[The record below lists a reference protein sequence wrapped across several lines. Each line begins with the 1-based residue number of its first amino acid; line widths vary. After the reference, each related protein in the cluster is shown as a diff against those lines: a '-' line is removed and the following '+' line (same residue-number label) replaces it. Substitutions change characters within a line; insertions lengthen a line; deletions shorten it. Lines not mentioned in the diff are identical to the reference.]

1 MKRFFYMIAAAAF
14 VFAACERE
22 IEPTTASSGNYFPDG
37 KVKVSFTATYPDLLV
52 ETKVM
57 QQAPVI
63 DELYVALFGSEGS
76 FQAWI
81 KAQTEGFT
89 TDYVDHTTKANYV
102 VYLPITDRPRRLH
115 FIANPPKDEDGD
127 VIYPVFGDED
137 EVINAMIKYKDGSQK
152 DKVNE
157 SEDAYWQ
164 KIVLDQIDA
173 DPNVAPD
180 ANGYYRPSTA
190 LNTALNDVCLVRNYA
205 KVHVKVKEPGEGEA
219 PQPYELE
226 EYALINVP
234 GSGSVAPWN
243 TGSAQYEPM
252 YMDIKNYVTRP
263 KGYFYE
269 RLSGKYFGYMPNMKD
284 IITTCPAAS
293 KFITVTDNESDGV
306 YMYERTMFNRQS
318 DPNTQTGFLAKIK
331 WTVATEVKN
340 NVTIPAG
347 KEYWYK
353 IEIHG
358 ADGEYIPFLRSILYS
373 IVIEGI
379 NETGYDTAEEAAA
392 GDFAGDISIGLALSS
407 LNELSN
413 GSSTIRV
420 NHTEFTSNGQKEM
433 IDGVEK
439 VPDYVIEWQY
449 FPTSGD
455 ASGTPV
461 TTVGEGTISGET
473 YDVTVSMYDL
483 TSKSAI
489 DCNLSYLI
497 ANQLGTTTHDGQTWG
512 TITVPISELGEHT
525 KTSVVRISGQYGT
538 SRRIFREVIINVVSK
553 QDFVNVQGQS
563 TNPSLEK
570 TTYIE
575 ADEYD
580 GLNKK
585 VVVHFS
591 LPDSLG
597 ASLFPLNIK
606 IEAEANNLTSTSP
619 DLPVNS
625 GVSAFNDSNNSFY
638 FIRQV
643 TLDEYRS
650 IKDGAYDY
658 SNDFTATLFTN
669 KMSGN
674 STSIRLSDEKGF
686 MNPETLTLTVGSKIL
701 TVDPV
706 SQTVSASAISAT
718 VNVTANVAWEIDDS
732 SLPAGWS
739 VSPKNSTTTTQNT
752 KAVTFTFPAN
762 TSTSGV
768 TEAITGSIILKE
780 SGASTGK
787 TVSVTQHGSLPVE
800 TFNLNSTYFPNGTNS
815 RTTNGITVSFDNN
828 TNMNRNAGYLE
839 LDVFSDF
846 TVSTS
851 SGTITR
857 VVIHYSDNAHGKSGY
872 GGNYSSANPAST
884 SGSIYVA
891 NDDNSGTTGTWS
903 GNSDS
908 ITFTMVGTYNSY
920 VRISSIEVS
929 YQRN

>member
-115 FIANPPKDEDGD
+115 FIANPPKDEDGN

-137 EVINAMIKYKDGSQK
+137 EVINAMIKYKDGSPK

-173 DPNVAPD
+173 DPRVAPD

-205 KVHVKVKEPGEGEA
+205 KVHVKVKEPGEGED

-293 KFITVTDNESDGV
+293 EFVTVTDNKSDGV

-318 DPNTQTGFLAKIK
+318 DPNTQTGFLAKIR
-331 WTVATEVKN
+331 WTEETEVKN
-340 NVTIPAG
+340 NVIIPEG

-379 NETGYDTAEEAAA
+379 NETGYESAKDAAD

-413 GSSTIRV
+413 GASTIRV
-420 NHTEFTSNGQKEM
+420 NHTEFTSNGQKEI

-461 TTVGEGTISGET
+461 TTVGEGTIGDET

-563 TNPSLEK
+563 TDPTLPK

-606 IEAEANNLTSTSP
+606 IESSTNNLTSTSP

-625 GVSAFNDSNNSFY
+625 GVSAFNDANNSFY

-650 IKDGAYDY
+650 IEDGHYVY
-658 SNDFTATLFTN
+658 NNDFTATLFTN
-669 KMSGN
+669 KVSGN
-674 STSIRLSDEKGF
+674 STDIRLSDEKGF
-686 MNPETLTLTVGSKIL
+686 MNPETLTLTVNKIL
-701 TVDPV
+701 SADPE

-718 VNVTANVAWEIDDS
+718 VNVTANVAWEIEWVNQ
-732 SLPAGWS
+732 PTGWS
-739 VSPKNSTTTTQNT
+739 YTTTSNSIN
-752 KAVTFTFPAN
+752 FTFPAN
-762 TSTSGV
+762 TSETDEV
-768 TEAITGSIILKE
+768 IGSVIVKE
-780 SGASTGK
+780 TGASTGK
-787 TVSVTQHGSLPVE
+787 VITVKQKSLNPPQTE
-800 TFNLNSTYFPNGTNS
+800 TFNTNS
-815 RTTNGITVSFDNN
+815 ANFPEGGHWEGWNYIDDSIYSNESNGITLAFSAINSRENGHLRLSDN
-828 TNMNRNAGYLE
+828 TT
-839 LDVFSDF
+839 F
-846 TVSTS
+846 TITSTS
-851 SGTITR
+851 ATITN
-857 VVIHYSDNAHGKSGY
+857 VIIHYTGYQYGSSGRN
-872 GGNYSSANPAST
+872 GNYSSSNPATT
-884 SGSIYVA
+884 SGYVYA
-891 NDDNSGTTGTWS
+891 TNNGDTGTWTGS
-903 GNSDS
+903 ASS
-908 ITFTMVGTYNSY
+908 ITFTMRRSQNQNTI
-920 VRISSIEVS
+920 RISSIEVT
-929 YQRN
+929 YRPE

>member
-115 FIANPPKDEDGD
+115 FIANPPKDEDGN

-137 EVINAMIKYKDGSQK
+137 EVINAMIKYKDGSPK

-205 KVHVKVKEPGEGEA
+205 KVHVKVKEPGEGED

-293 KFITVTDNESDGV
+293 EFITVTDNESDGV

-358 ADGEYIPFLRSILYS
+358 ADGEYIPFLRSILYG

-650 IKDGAYDY
+650 IKDGAYAY
-658 SNDFTATLFTN
+658 NNDFTATLFTT
-669 KMSGN
+669 KVSGN
-674 STSIRLSDEKGF
+674 STDIRLSDEKGF
-686 MNPETLTLTVGSKIL
+686 MNPETLTLTASKVL
-701 TVDPV
+701 SVDLE
-706 SQTVSASAISAT
+706 SQTVAGTAERAT
-718 VNVTANVAWEIDDS
+718 VNITSNVAWTIDDS
-732 SLPAGWS
+732 ELPTGWS
-739 VSPKNSTTTTQNT
+739 VSPKNSTSTTLNT
-752 KAVTFTFPAN
+752 TEVTFTFPAN
-762 TSTSGV
+762 TSETDIVTGTVTLTETGV
-768 TEAITGSIILKE
+768 
-780 SGASTGK
+780 STGK
-787 TVSVTQHGSLPVE
+787 PITVSQKALNPPQTQ
-800 TFNLNSTYFPNGTNS
+800 TFNVNSQYANFPNGTNS
-815 RTTNGITVSFDNN
+815 RTFNGITLNFNN
-828 TNMNRNAGYLE
+828 SIRNRNNGYLE
-839 LDVFSDF
+839 LNDGGAF
-846 TVSTS
+846 TISAESATIS
-851 SGTITR
+851 S
-857 VVIHYSDNAHGKSGY
+857 VVITYTSYAYGQSGY
-872 GGNYSSANPAST
+872 NNNYSSADPATT
-884 SGSIYVA
+884 SGYVYA
-891 NDDNSGTTGTWS
+891 TNNGTTGNWTGS
-903 GNSDS
+903 SNS
-908 ITFTMVGTYNSY
+908 INFTMWGTRSNY
-920 VRISSIEVS
+920 VRISSIVVT
-929 YQRN
+929 YRPD

>member
-1 MKRFFYMIAAAAF
+1 M
-14 VFAACERE
+14 
-22 IEPTTASSGNYFPDG
+22 
-37 KVKVSFTATYPDLLV
+37 
-52 ETKVM
+52 
-57 QQAPVI
+57 
-63 DELYVALFGSEGS
+63 
-76 FQAWI
+76 
-81 KAQTEGFT
+81 
-89 TDYVDHTTKANYV
+89 
-102 VYLPITDRPRRLH
+102 
-115 FIANPPKDEDGD
+115 
-127 VIYPVFGDED
+127 
-137 EVINAMIKYKDGSQK
+137 
-152 DKVNE
+152 
-157 SEDAYWQ
+157 
-164 KIVLDQIDA
+164 
-173 DPNVAPD
+173 
-180 ANGYYRPSTA
+180 
-190 LNTALNDVCLVRNYA
+190 
-205 KVHVKVKEPGEGEA
+205 
-219 PQPYELE
+219 
-226 EYALINVP
+226 
-234 GSGSVAPWN
+234 
-243 TGSAQYEPM
+243 
-252 YMDIKNYVTRP
+252 
-263 KGYFYE
+263 
-269 RLSGKYFGYMPNMKD
+269 
-284 IITTCPAAS
+284 
-293 KFITVTDNESDGV
+293 
-306 YMYERTMFNRQS
+306 
-318 DPNTQTGFLAKIK
+318 
-331 WTVATEVKN
+331 
-340 NVTIPAG
+340 
-347 KEYWYK
+347 
-353 IEIHG
+353 
-358 ADGEYIPFLRSILYS
+358 
-373 IVIEGI
+373 
-379 NETGYDTAEEAAA
+379 
-392 GDFAGDISIGLALSS
+392 
-407 LNELSN
+407 
-413 GSSTIRV
+413 
-420 NHTEFTSNGQKEM
+420 
-433 IDGVEK
+433 
-439 VPDYVIEWQY
+439 
-449 FPTSGD
+449 
-455 ASGTPV
+455 
-461 TTVGEGTISGET
+461 
-473 YDVTVSMYDL
+473 
-483 TSKSAI
+483 
-489 DCNLSYLI
+489 
-497 ANQLGTTTHDGQTWG
+497 
-512 TITVPISELGEHT
+512 PISELGEHT

-839 LDVFSDF
+839 LDDFSDF

-857 VVIHYSDNAHGKSGY
+857 VVIHYSD
-872 GGNYSSANPAST
+872 
-884 SGSIYVA
+884 
-891 NDDNSGTTGTWS
+891 
-903 GNSDS
+903 
-908 ITFTMVGTYNSY
+908 
-920 VRISSIEVS
+920 
-929 YQRN
+929 

>member
-1 MKRFFYMIAAAAF
+1 
-14 VFAACERE
+14 
-22 IEPTTASSGNYFPDG
+22 
-37 KVKVSFTATYPDLLV
+37 
-52 ETKVM
+52 
-57 QQAPVI
+57 
-63 DELYVALFGSEGS
+63 
-76 FQAWI
+76 
-81 KAQTEGFT
+81 
-89 TDYVDHTTKANYV
+89 
-102 VYLPITDRPRRLH
+102 
-115 FIANPPKDEDGD
+115 
-127 VIYPVFGDED
+127 
-137 EVINAMIKYKDGSQK
+137 
-152 DKVNE
+152 
-157 SEDAYWQ
+157 
-164 KIVLDQIDA
+164 
-173 DPNVAPD
+173 
-180 ANGYYRPSTA
+180 
-190 LNTALNDVCLVRNYA
+190 
-205 KVHVKVKEPGEGEA
+205 
-219 PQPYELE
+219 
-226 EYALINVP
+226 
-234 GSGSVAPWN
+234 
-243 TGSAQYEPM
+243 
-252 YMDIKNYVTRP
+252 
-263 KGYFYE
+263 
-269 RLSGKYFGYMPNMKD
+269 
-284 IITTCPAAS
+284 
-293 KFITVTDNESDGV
+293 
-306 YMYERTMFNRQS
+306 
-318 DPNTQTGFLAKIK
+318 
-331 WTVATEVKN
+331 
-340 NVTIPAG
+340 
-347 KEYWYK
+347 
-353 IEIHG
+353 
-358 ADGEYIPFLRSILYS
+358 
-373 IVIEGI
+373 
-379 NETGYDTAEEAAA
+379 
-392 GDFAGDISIGLALSS
+392 
-407 LNELSN
+407 
-413 GSSTIRV
+413 
-420 NHTEFTSNGQKEM
+420 M

-752 KAVTFTFPAN
+752 K
-762 TSTSGV
+762 
-768 TEAITGSIILKE
+768 
-780 SGASTGK
+780 
-787 TVSVTQHGSLPVE
+787 
-800 TFNLNSTYFPNGTNS
+800 
-815 RTTNGITVSFDNN
+815 
-828 TNMNRNAGYLE
+828 
-839 LDVFSDF
+839 
-846 TVSTS
+846 
-851 SGTITR
+851 
-857 VVIHYSDNAHGKSGY
+857 
-872 GGNYSSANPAST
+872 
-884 SGSIYVA
+884 
-891 NDDNSGTTGTWS
+891 
-903 GNSDS
+903 
-908 ITFTMVGTYNSY
+908 
-920 VRISSIEVS
+920 
-929 YQRN
+929 

>member
-22 IEPTTASSGNYFPDG
+22 IEPTTPSSGNYFPDG
-37 KVKVSFTATYPDLLV
+37 KVKVSFTATYPDLFV
-52 ETKVM
+52 ETKAM
-57 QQAPVI
+57 AQAPVI
-63 DELYVALFGSEGS
+63 NELYVALFGSEGS

-81 KAQTEGFT
+81 KAQTQGFT
-89 TDYVDHTTKANYV
+89 TNYVDHTTKANYV

-115 FIANPPKDEDGD
+115 FVANPPKDEDGN
-127 VIYPVFGDED
+127 VIYPAFGDED
-137 EVINAMIKYKDGSQK
+137 EVINAMVKYKGGKLKNGSEY
-152 DKVNE
+152 E

-173 DPNVAPD
+173 DPLIAPD
-180 ANGYYRPSTA
+180 ANGYYRPSTE
-190 LNTALNDVCLVRNYA
+190 LNAALNDVCLVRNYA
-205 KVHVKVKEPGEGEA
+205 KVHVRVKEATSTEPA
-219 PQPYELE
+219 QPYELM

-243 TGSAQYEPM
+243 TGSAQYEPL
-252 YMDIKNYVTRP
+252 YMNIMDYVEED
-263 KGYFYE
+263 KGVFYE
-269 RLSGKYFGYMPNMKD
+269 KVSGKYFGYMPDMND
-284 IITTCPAAS
+284 IITTCPTS
-293 KFITVTDNESDGV
+293 FVPVTNNASDGD

-318 DPNTQTGFLAKIK
+318 APNSQTGFLAHIK
-331 WTVATEVKN
+331 WLEETEVKN
-340 NVTIPAG
+340 NTIIPAG

-358 ADGEYIPFLRSILYS
+358 PDGEYIPFLRTILYS
-373 IVIEGI
+373 IMIEGI

-461 TTVGEGTISGET
+461 TTVGEGTIGGED

-497 ANQLGTTTHDGQTWG
+497 ANQLGTVTHSDGSTWG
-512 TITVPISELGEHT
+512 TITVPISELGETT

-538 SRRIFREVIINVVSK
+538 SRRIFREVIINVVGK

-563 TNPSLEK
+563 TDPNLPK

-638 FIRQV
+638 FIKTV
-643 TLDEYRS
+643 TLDEYRY
-650 IKDGAYDY
+650 IEDGQYKY
-658 SNDFTATLFTN
+658 NNDFTAVLFTN
-669 KMSGN
+669 QVSGN
-674 STSIRLSDEKGF
+674 STDIKLSDEKGF
-686 MNPETLTLTVGSKIL
+686 MNPAALTLTADKIL
-701 TVDPV
+701 SVDME
-706 SQTVSASAISAT
+706 SQTVAADAISAT
-718 VNVTANVAWEIDDS
+718 VNITSNIAWTIDDS
-732 SLPAGWS
+732 SLPTGWS
-739 VSPKNSTTTTQNT
+739 VTPTSSTSTTLNTT
-752 KAVTFTFPAN
+752 AVRFTFPAN
-762 TSTSGV
+762 TSATVV
-768 TEAITGSIILKE
+768 TEAITGTVTLSAG
-780 SGASTGK
+780 SGSTGK
-787 TVSVTQHGSLPVE
+787 PISVKQEGSAPTVTINVNSSTFGNNDNTETVNGVTLSFTGSQIRSR
-800 TFNLNSTYFPNGTNS
+800 NS
-815 RTTNGITVSFDNN
+815 
-828 TNMNRNAGYLE
+828 GYLE
-839 LDVFSDF
+839 LNDNSNFV
-846 TVSTS
+846 VSIA
-851 SGTITR
+851 SGTITG
-857 VVIHYSDNAHGKSGY
+857 VVIQYTDYNHGRSGRNN
-872 GGNYSSANPAST
+872 NYSSSNPATT
-884 SGSIYVA
+884 SGYVYA
-891 NDDNSGTTGTWS
+891 TNNGTTGTWTGS
-903 GNSDS
+903 ASS
-908 ITFTMVGTYNSY
+908 ITFNMRRYSNGNYTQ
-920 VRISSIEVS
+920 ISSIKVT
-929 YQRN
+929 YTPN